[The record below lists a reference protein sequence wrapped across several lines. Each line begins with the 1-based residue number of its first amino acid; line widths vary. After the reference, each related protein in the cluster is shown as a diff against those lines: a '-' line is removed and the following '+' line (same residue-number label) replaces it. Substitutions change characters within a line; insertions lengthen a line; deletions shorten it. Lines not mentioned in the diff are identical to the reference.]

1 MKAARFLCHERSQFL
16 GPVCFNA
23 NSYIAFMAGPYRYF
37 MIHKPYGM
45 ESQFKLNYPSLLL
58 GDLTFT
64 FPEGIHAVGRLDKP
78 SEGLLLLTTNK
89 KITKLL
95 FESKVPHKRSY
106 LVLVKGKVTEEAL
119 EQLRTGVRIRLTE
132 DDYYTTPTCEATFA
146 EAPPYPSP
154 KFVSP
159 RAETTWL
166 KLTITEGK
174 YRQVRK
180 MVAAVRHRCIR
191 LIRTSIEELELG
203 SLQAGE
209 VEELDEHLFFEK
221 LRLDT
226 NSRRKN

>member
-1 MKAARFLCHERSQFL
+1 MS
-16 GPVCFNA
+16 GPH
-23 NSYIAFMAGPYRYF
+23 RYF

-58 GDLTFT
+58 GDLGFS

-89 KITKLL
+89 KITRLL

-106 LVLVKGKVTEEAL
+106 LVLVKGTVAEEAL
-119 EQLRTGVRIRLTE
+119 EQLRTGVSIRLTG
-132 DDYYTTPTCEATFA
+132 DDYYTTPICEALIA
-146 EAPPYPSP
+146 EPPPYPSP

-159 RAETTWL
+159 LAKTTWL

-180 MVAAVRHRCIR
+180 MVAAIHHRCIR

-203 SLQAGE
+203 NMQSGE
-209 VEELDEHLFFEK
+209 VKELGEDLFFEK
-221 LRLDT
+221 LCLDKSSLH
-226 NSRRKN
+226 NK